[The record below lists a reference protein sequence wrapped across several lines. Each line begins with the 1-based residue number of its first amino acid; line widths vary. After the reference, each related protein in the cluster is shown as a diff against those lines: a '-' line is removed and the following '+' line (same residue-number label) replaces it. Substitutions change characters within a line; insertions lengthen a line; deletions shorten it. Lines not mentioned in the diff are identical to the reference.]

1 MTIKQQA
8 IQGVKWTT
16 ISTIFLAVTQLL
28 KISVLARFLDKTDF
42 GLMAIVVFVLN
53 FTNLFVDMGLTS
65 AILHKQNISKNEYAS
80 LYWINL
86 LFSLLLFGIIFII
99 TPLISAFYNEKELNI
114 LIPLMA
120 LTLLFSALG
129 RQFKIIEQKELN
141 FKFISL
147 VDIVGSIISLVFA
160 VILAYYG
167 FGIYSLVYSVI
178 LLQITSNIAFLVQG
192 IKRIGIKLH
201 FVFAE
206 TKPFLKIGIYQVGG
220 QIANYFNRDLDIL
233 LIGKFFGTEI
243 LGGYSLAKQLVFRPF
258 QIINP
263 ILAKVSTPIFSKLQ
277 NNLEEL
283 QSHYRK
289 LLKLISTVNFIVYL
303 LLIIFAKYVV
313 FIFYGSAFEN
323 IVAYVQIL
331 SIYMFLRSIG
341 SIAGSLVVALGR
353 TDLDFYW
360 NIATL
365 IIAPIAIYFASS
377 FNIIILCWSLVIL
390 MILFY
395 IPYWYLVV
403 FKTIRLNLKSYFI
416 ASIPNPIYLYTF
428 VKNNAKK

>member
-16 ISTIFLAVTQLL
+16 ISTISLALTQLL
-28 KISVLARFLDKTDF
+28 KISILARFLEKTDF

-80 LYWINL
+80 LYWINF
-86 LFSLLLFGIIFII
+86 LFSLLLFGIIWLI
-99 TPLISAFYNEKELNI
+99 TPLISEFYNEKELNI

-120 LTLLFSALG
+120 LTLLFSAFG
-129 RQFKIIEQKELN
+129 RQFKTIEQKELN

-147 VDIVGSIISLVFA
+147 VDIAGSIISLVFA
-160 VILAYYG
+160 VWLAAENFDVYA
-167 FGIYSLVYSVI
+167 LVYSAI
-178 LLQITSNIAFLVQG
+178 LLQIITNIAFLWQG

-220 QIANYFNRDLDIL
+220 QITNYFNRDLDIL

-263 ILAKVSTPIFSKLQ
+263 IFSNVSTPLFSKMQ
-277 NNLEEL
+277 NNLKDL
-283 QSHYRK
+283 QLNYKK
-289 LLKLISTVNFIVYL
+289 LLKLISSVNFIVYF
-303 LLIIFAKYVV
+303 LLIIFAKYIVV
-313 FIFYGSAFEN
+313 VLYGNPYES

-331 SIYMFLRSIG
+331 SIYMFLRSIA
-341 SIAGSLVVALGR
+341 SIAGSLVVAMGR

-360 NIATL
+360 NLVSL
-365 IIAPIAIYFASS
+365 IIMPIAIYLASS